1 MAIASAAAIVL
12 GLGWSST
19 TWADGYHLHPTIP
32 PTVAAYNYSTGGE
45 FMAPPVPYGHYAKSH
60 AFNKNHVFGCVSCR
74 LHALLGGQ
82 GTGCGSCGG
91 KGCGLCSG
99 GGLFGHGS
107 AGSACSGPGCDE
119 GKSWGHHAK
128 AGRFAPVDCGPGCF
142 EHGTAVPVVAATS
155 QAAPLAGT
163 AVVLPST
170 QYPCGE
176 SGCGIASK
184 HSHGKGHHKS
194 LCGGCRGRG
203 CGACDGAGMVGGCD
217 DPGCGLCKGKGTG
230 CGLCGGKGCSQCLS
244 KLHGKLASLTGWL
257 HRPQKI
263 DYFLGAGGPVPLTPG
278 YVPYVNV
285 TRSPRDFFAFPPM
298 NPFDP

>member
-1 MAIASAAAIVL
+1 MRFENGRGMTLAIASAAAIVL

-19 TWADGYHLHPTIP
+19 TRADGYHLQPTIP

-82 GTGCGSCGG
+82 GAGGGSSGG
-91 KGCGLCSG
+91 NGGGHDSG
-99 GGLFGHGS
+99 GGLFGHGG
-107 AGSACSGPGCDE
+107 AGSACSGPGCDG
-119 GKSWGHHAK
+119 GKSWGHHAA
-128 AGRFAPVDCGPGCF
+128 AGKFAPVDCGPGCF
-142 EHGTAVPVVAATS
+142 EHGTAVTVVAATS
-155 QAAPLAGT
+155 QAAPPAGT

-184 HSHGKGHHKS
+184 HSHGKGLHKS

-203 CGACDGAGMVGGCD
+203 CGACGGAGMVGGCG
-217 DPGCGLCKGKGTG
+217 DP
-230 CGLCGGKGCSQCLS
+230 GCSQCLS
-244 KLHGKLASLTGWL
+244 KLHGRLASLTGRF
-257 HRPQKI
+257 HRSQKV
-263 DYFLGAGGPVPLTPG
+263 DYFMGAGGPVPLTPG